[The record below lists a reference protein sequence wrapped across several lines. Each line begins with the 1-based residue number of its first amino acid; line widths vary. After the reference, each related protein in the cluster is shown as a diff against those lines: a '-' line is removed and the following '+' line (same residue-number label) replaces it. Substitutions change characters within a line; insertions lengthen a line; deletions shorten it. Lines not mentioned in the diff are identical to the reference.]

1 MKKSFSVNF
10 IFKMIFI
17 ILLILTCMS
26 YVIAIKIS
34 MEIGREQAKET
45 HAKLLDL
52 YMDRIDASF
61 LDADSFLISYIS
73 TSDDILTLAEPQ
85 NDLKYELAKV
95 AVHQDL
101 ANGALLHSGIDAFFY
116 YNLSADVYIQARSA
130 QIQNINIYLKP
141 DIRSLLESGQKM
153 TSGWQLVQM
162 QNEYYMIRMEK
173 YKDSYVGAFICLESI
188 VKSLKETYQKDGGDA
203 VIFDKEGKMLTHT
216 VLDFTAKQAWNFERL
231 KCENGGSFLKLCQ
244 ESGRTPLVIAVYIS
258 ENVMF
263 FELQKMGTIF
273 TILIFVIVMLIAF
286 AMLILKRT
294 LFHPLFELY
303 ENMREIKDGNLT
315 LRMRPHVWQH
325 EFYCVYR
332 AFNDMMDEVHRLKID
347 VYEQQIKYQKMWLQY
362 LQVQVRPHFFLNT
375 LNLVYSMSRL
385 GQNELIQKLSL
396 HLVAYFRYLFREPL
410 SWVTLETELIH
421 VKNYLEIQKMRF
433 PGKFDYYIQFSG
445 AEKNTI
451 MPPMIIQTFVENSI
465 KHAGFIS
472 KKGIIHVI
480 AKKHG
485 PNVELTIS
493 DNGKGFSVEM
503 LKVLN
508 DENKTISKDKIYNIG
523 IDNARLR
530 LKLFF
535 ANNYY
540 NMYYNSSGAVVKLV
554 IPYMEAKDN
563 VQCDSD

>member
-153 TSGWQLVQM
+153 TSGWQLIQM

-188 VKSLKETYQKDGGDA
+188 VKSLKET
-203 VIFDKEGKMLTHT
+203 I
-216 VLDFTAKQAWNFERL
+216 
-231 KCENGGSFLKLCQ
+231 
-244 ESGRTPLVIAVYIS
+244 
-258 ENVMF
+258 
-263 FELQKMGTIF
+263 
-273 TILIFVIVMLIAF
+273 
-286 AMLILKRT
+286 KRT
-294 LFHPLFELY
+294 
-303 ENMREIKDGNLT
+303 
-315 LRMRPHVWQH
+315 
-325 EFYCVYR
+325 
-332 AFNDMMDEVHRLKID
+332 
-347 VYEQQIKYQKMWLQY
+347 
-362 LQVQVRPHFFLNT
+362 
-375 LNLVYSMSRL
+375 
-385 GQNELIQKLSL
+385 
-396 HLVAYFRYLFREPL
+396 
-410 SWVTLETELIH
+410 
-421 VKNYLEIQKMRF
+421 
-433 PGKFDYYIQFSG
+433 G
-445 AEKNTI
+445 AT
-451 MPPMIIQTFVENSI
+451 
-465 KHAGFIS
+465 
-472 KKGIIHVI
+472 
-480 AKKHG
+480 
-485 PNVELTIS
+485 
-493 DNGKGFSVEM
+493 
-503 LKVLN
+503 
-508 DENKTISKDKIYNIG
+508 
-523 IDNARLR
+523 R
-530 LKLFF
+530 
-535 ANNYY
+535 
-540 NMYYNSSGAVVKLV
+540 
-554 IPYMEAKDN
+554 
-563 VQCDSD
+563 